1 MKKTFSILILIFL
14 MSCSQL
20 GLHQE
25 NRTPSSEEMTIDEQV
40 AEKYSAE
47 ISEFQL
53 LVEENLVWRSKALEF
68 YQKNQDKFGKK
79 NYFTHQDLVDVFE
92 SVKKYNILREKLFAY
107 SKKYSGFF
115 STLDLIEFKPGMG
128 TDLKSILVR
137 VDPKDLEGKEFLLKM
152 KISFAASLML
162 YDNYLTGIYPYV
174 SHRKTRKLINKDI
187 PELHNALEKVTDS
200 FFDVNQRLL
209 MLKAQSLFKDD
220 VEFEKKESIQIA
232 NVEGYLEMLAME
244 SPFYQ
249 FLLTKHFDMKN
260 QNALKAYW
268 DRVIDNFTFINDSF
282 TFIASKT
289 FGNTLGLVAFR
300 QGYLTKLS
308 PDERKQMEATF
319 KPLDIMMEKTPFR
332 LTDQFIPG
340 YYGHV
345 ALWIGTEEELKQI
358 GVWDN
363 PLIQKYHEAIR
374 SGRHIIEAL
383 RPGVQI
389 NSLDH
394 FLNID
399 DLLVVRHN
407 NLTDEQKAEYIL
419 RSFAQI
425 GKEYDFNFDV
435 ETDSKIVCSE
445 IVYVVFHDIEWPT
458 KKQLGRYTISPDNVA
473 DKCVDGT
480 LGPVMMFRSGKRIEG
495 SDNIILNLKEELKS
509 K

>member
-1 MKKTFSILILIFL
+1 
-14 MSCSQL
+14 
-20 GLHQE
+20 
-25 NRTPSSEEMTIDEQV
+25 
-40 AEKYSAE
+40 
-47 ISEFQL
+47 
-53 LVEENLVWRSKALEF
+53 
-68 YQKNQDKFGKK
+68 
-79 NYFTHQDLVDVFE
+79 
-92 SVKKYNILREKLFAY
+92 
-107 SKKYSGFF
+107 
-115 STLDLIEFKPGMG
+115 
-128 TDLKSILVR
+128 
-137 VDPKDLEGKEFLLKM
+137 
-152 KISFAASLML
+152 
-162 YDNYLTGIYPYV
+162 
-174 SHRKTRKLINKDI
+174 
-187 PELHNALEKVTDS
+187 
-200 FFDVNQRLL
+200 
-209 MLKAQSLFKDD
+209 
-220 VEFEKKESIQIA
+220 
-232 NVEGYLEMLAME
+232 
-244 SPFYQ
+244 
-249 FLLTKHFDMKN
+249 
-260 QNALKAYW
+260 
-268 DRVIDNFTFINDSF
+268 
-282 TFIASKT
+282 
-289 FGNTLGLVAFR
+289 VAFR

-308 PDERKQMEATF
+308 PEERKQMEATY

-345 ALWIGTEEELKQI
+345 ALWIGTEDELKQI

-407 NLTDEQKAEYIL
+407 NLSDEQKAEYIL
-419 RSFAQI
+419 RAFAQI

-480 LGPVMMFRSGKRIEG
+480 LEPVMMFRSGKRIEG
-495 SDNIILNLKEELKS
+495 GDNIVQNLKEELKS

>member
-1 MKKTFSILILIFL
+1 MKFLKTVCTFTLLFSVG
-14 MSCSQL
+14 CS
-20 GLHQE
+20 HFDY
-25 NRTPSSEEMTIDEQV
+25 RRPSSEIATVDQQV
-40 AEKYSAE
+40 AEKYRNE
-47 ISEFQL
+47 INDFQML
-53 LVEENLVWRSKALEF
+53 IEEVLVWRSKALEF

-79 NYFTHQDLVDVFE
+79 NNFTHQDLLDVFE
-92 SVKKYNILREKLFAY
+92 SVKKYNILREKLFQY
-107 SKKYSGFF
+107 SKKNSAYFT
-115 STLDLIEFKPGMG
+115 TLDLVEFKPGTG
-128 TDLKSILVR
+128 TDLVSSMKRI
-137 VDPKDLEGKEFLLKM
+137 DPKDLDGKDFVLRM
-152 KISFAASLML
+152 KLSFAASLML

-187 PELHNALEKVTDS
+187 PELHNALEKITDS
-200 FFDVNQRLL
+200 FFDVNQRLG
-209 MLKAQSLFKDD
+209 MLKAQSVFKDD
-220 VEFEKKESIQIA
+220 VEFEKKENIQID
-232 NVEGYLEMLAME
+232 NVERYLEMLAVE

-249 FLLTKHFDMKN
+249 FLLTKHFDLKK
-260 QNALKAYW
+260 QNAVKAYW
-268 DRVIDNFTFINDSF
+268 DRVVDNFTFINDSF

-289 FGNTLGLVAFR
+289 FGNTLGLVSFR
-300 QGYLTKLS
+300 AGYLTKLS
-308 PDERKQMEATF
+308 EEERKQMEATY

-345 ALWIGTEEELKQI
+345 ALWIGTEEELKEI

-363 PLIQKYHEAIR
+363 PLVQKYHEAIR

-389 NSLDH
+389 NSLEH

-407 NLTDEQKAEYIL
+407 NLTEEQKAEYIL
-419 RSFAQI
+419 RAFAQI

-473 DKCVDGT
+473 NKCVDGT
-480 LGPVMMFRSGKRIEG
+480 LEPVMMFRSGKRIDG
-495 SDNIILNLKEELKS
+495 SDNIIQNLKEELNS